1 MPDLKPGQPV
11 LVRGGTFVKA
21 DGGAVAVHHPNT
33 IGHLWHDKADVSPDA
48 DVSELVEALRPFAAI
63 KFWPDKRPDVQGD
76 SIKAEHSHRARAALA
91 KFEAA
96 NA

>member
-1 MPDLKPGQPV
+1 MPDLKPGPGLLHIRILEV
-11 LVRGGTFVKA
+11 EDRLVKIYLGNG
-21 DGGAVAVHHPNT
+21 T
-33 IGHLWHDKADVSPDA
+33 IGSNIVPRSQLA

-76 SIKAEHSHRARAALA
+76 SIKAEHIHRARAALA

-96 NA
+96 ND